1 MILFF
6 GVLSLRFEFFIWLFG
21 CLVLVVVENWDN
33 VISYLYLCF
42 NVIEFLTGMPEQIFE
57 AFI

>member
-42 NVIEFLTGMPEQIFE
+42 NVIEFLTGMPE
-57 AFI
+57 